1 MINNSIT
8 LIKTSANVKKSIRE
22 KFEAACA
29 ETGLKTS
36 ELFVKLM
43 MFSINHKRKYVTAS
57 PWTSVYYQEADPEAD
72 WSRLKVKLL
81 GKEYEYMADIRK
93 VFRVSVSAFFALAVE
108 DHLDEL
114 VDILTGKT
122 KSNMDNYLHTGY
134 IFSYQELKTSVKWT
148 FYWGIP
154 HDITKKGLPPDK
166 LN

>member
-1 MINNSIT
+1 MKNKSIT
-8 LIKTSANVKKSIRE
+8 LIKTTANVKRTIRE
-22 KFEAACA
+22 KFETACI
-29 ETGLKTS
+29 ETGLEAS

-43 MFSINHKRKYVTAS
+43 MFCINQKRKYVSAS

-114 VDILTGKT
+114 VDILTGKI
-122 KSNMDNYLHTGY
+122 KSNEDNYLDAGY
-134 IFSYQELKTSVKWT
+134 IFLYQELKTSVKWS

-154 HDITKKGLPPDK
+154 HDMTKKGLSPDK
-166 LN
+166 LC